1 MTSPSKPA
9 MYVQC
14 EIENLAKL
22 IKDNTRFLYGAQ
34 YIYIITTAQD
44 LNTSTG
50 DDTLDVMDVD
60 FSAQILLADS
70 DLDLLDYTL
79 KANSKHRNRLAI
91 NNARFLYGSNYTYNI
106 VTAQGPDEGPCHYQ
120 KAKAMLVRYRYDDK
134 SVGEVLRIGE
144 VHDNRSQTPKVED
157 AIVVLNVLL
166 RREVNAGIKNV
177 DLKEG
182 HKFDKGMGEA
192 RTCYLRLG

>member
-1 MTSPSKPA
+1 MSA
-9 MYVQC
+9 NQLA
-14 EIENLAKL
+14 NLPNLSFESGAQNLLQL
-22 IKDNTRFLYGAQ
+22 IK
-34 YIYIITTAQD
+34 
-44 LNTSTG
+44 
-50 DDTLDVMDVD
+50 
-60 FSAQILLADS
+60 
-70 DLDLLDYTL
+70 
-79 KANSKHRNRLAI
+79 

-177 DLKEG
+177 DMKEG

>member
-60 FSAQILLADS
+60 F
-70 DLDLLDYTL
+70 
-79 KANSKHRNRLAI
+79 

>member
-60 FSAQILLADS
+60 FR
-70 DLDLLDYTL
+70 LLDYTL
-79 KANSKHRNRLAI
+79 KANSKHRNMLAI

-120 KAKAMLVRYRYDDK
+120 KAKAMLVRYRHDDE
-134 SVGEVLRIGE
+134 SIGEVLRIGE

-182 HKFDKGMGEA
+182 HKFDKVI
-192 RTCYLRLG
+192 

>member
-1 MTSPSKPA
+1 MSA
-9 MYVQC
+9 NQLA
-14 EIENLAKL
+14 NLPNLSFESGAQNLLQL
-22 IKDNTRFLYGAQ
+22 IK
-34 YIYIITTAQD
+34 
-44 LNTSTG
+44 
-50 DDTLDVMDVD
+50 
-60 FSAQILLADS
+60 
-70 DLDLLDYTL
+70 
-79 KANSKHRNRLAI
+79 

-144 VHDNRSQTPKVED
+144 VHGNRSQTPKVED

-182 HKFDKGMGEA
+182 HKFDKVI
-192 RTCYLRLG
+192 

>member
-1 MTSPSKPA
+1 MSA
-9 MYVQC
+9 NQLA
-14 EIENLAKL
+14 NLPNLSFESGAQNLLQL
-22 IKDNTRFLYGAQ
+22 IK
-34 YIYIITTAQD
+34 
-44 LNTSTG
+44 
-50 DDTLDVMDVD
+50 
-60 FSAQILLADS
+60 
-70 DLDLLDYTL
+70 
-79 KANSKHRNRLAI
+79 

-120 KAKAMLVRYRYDDK
+120 KAKAMLVRYRHDDE
-134 SVGEVLRIGE
+134 SIGEVLRIGE
-144 VHDNRSQTPKVED
+144 VHGNRSQTPKVED

-177 DLKEG
+177 DMKEG

>member
-22 IKDNTRFLYGAQ
+22 IKGAQ
-34 YIYIITTAQD
+34 YIYIITTARD
-44 LNTSTG
+44 PDTSTG
-50 DDTLDVMDVD
+50 LYTG
-60 FSAQILLADS
+60 
-70 DLDLLDYTL
+70 LLDYTL
-79 KANSKHRNRLAI
+79 KADSKHRNRLAI

-120 KAKAMLVRYRYDDK
+120 KAKAMLVRYRHDDE
-134 SVGEVLRIGE
+134 SIGEVLRIGE
-144 VHDNRSQTPKVED
+144 VHGNRSQTPKVED

-192 RTCYLRLG
+192 RTW